1 MLGILGVL
9 FAVLIALTTVSAL
22 SVDGPYYANLCQCDS
37 IKEKYTVCADVAGTY
52 NISATGEAAKWLSIA
67 PSALALDANTC
78 GDFYAFVTPECY
90 ANSGDYSANVLISGP
105 EDYNKSLE
113 IVVNQCHSF
122 DYTVS
127 PQYNSSKPCQENVF
141 NISVKNT
148 GKFIDEFVLLQTGLP
163 DNWGSYP
170 QTKFVLNPYEQ
181 LNTQLKVKS
190 NCNAQA
196 GDYNFKLNLAN
207 TRTNANGSKSLI
219 QNIQKFVPISFG
231 GLFVNSNYY
240 RAKSCEEFD
249 KNVVF
254 TAVNYAD
261 KDDVLTLYL
270 LDSNRNPLSKDIA
283 YFEKSIIALDVNKPV
298 DVSMIIK
305 KHSPAVTSGVI
316 VVNSKNYDTN
326 FEASIDYVFENCYDL
341 NITSVESSTSACLGK
356 KTQVF
361 KVSNYGTQDADVN
374 VSITLDNNTI
384 ETKAISLN
392 ANSSENVSFTITPL
406 SAGTINE
413 TVLAK
418 SAFAENKLSFPF
430 VFENCYDASMQANNI
445 LVCKEGVVNQTFSFT
460 NSGTATQNFKLSI
473 DSNWLYFTQSEVLI
487 SGKETKT
494 VSLVGSVPK
503 EYALSQTITAQSI
516 AGTLSKTVS
525 VVTIPELECHDMNF
539 AIQNTIDANCCDGT
553 IVPLIVTNTG
563 YFAQEIAVRAVVPPW
578 VTLSEDSLSLLPK
591 ENKLLY
597 VYVSPPAGTEGDYNA
612 TITISNDANITK
624 EIKFVVR
631 ARGASC
637 SLVVGADVNVNNT
650 VSDTKVFTRKEV
662 TVEFV
667 VSNDSNVG
675 FNVTNIAIKDMNAT
689 VDFNKGV
696 FLLPGETT
704 VVKLTTMFGEG
715 IEPSDKNV
723 SLTIETSAGTFEKS
737 QLISFSGKENEPLGI
752 TGWFSAYT
760 APIVG
765 LLLLVLLILVVL
777 ALVSSKKAS
786 AKKPK
791 FKK

>member
-1 MLGILGVL
+1 MKSRMLGILGVL

-326 FEASIDYVFENCYDL
+326 FEASIDYVFENC
-341 NITSVESSTSACLGK
+341 
-356 KTQVF
+356 
-361 KVSNYGTQDADVN
+361 
-374 VSITLDNNTI
+374 
-384 ETKAISLN
+384 
-392 ANSSENVSFTITPL
+392 
-406 SAGTINE
+406 
-413 TVLAK
+413 
-418 SAFAENKLSFPF
+418 
-430 VFENCYDASMQANNI
+430 
-445 LVCKEGVVNQTFSFT
+445 
-460 NSGTATQNFKLSI
+460 
-473 DSNWLYFTQSEVLI
+473 
-487 SGKETKT
+487 
-494 VSLVGSVPK
+494 
-503 EYALSQTITAQSI
+503 
-516 AGTLSKTVS
+516 
-525 VVTIPELECHDMNF
+525 
-539 AIQNTIDANCCDGT
+539 
-553 IVPLIVTNTG
+553 
-563 YFAQEIAVRAVVPPW
+563 
-578 VTLSEDSLSLLPK
+578 
-591 ENKLLY
+591 
-597 VYVSPPAGTEGDYNA
+597 
-612 TITISNDANITK
+612 
-624 EIKFVVR
+624 
-631 ARGASC
+631 
-637 SLVVGADVNVNNT
+637 
-650 VSDTKVFTRKEV
+650 
-662 TVEFV
+662 
-667 VSNDSNVG
+667 
-675 FNVTNIAIKDMNAT
+675 
-689 VDFNKGV
+689 
-696 FLLPGETT
+696 
-704 VVKLTTMFGEG
+704 
-715 IEPSDKNV
+715 
-723 SLTIETSAGTFEKS
+723 
-737 QLISFSGKENEPLGI
+737 
-752 TGWFSAYT
+752 
-760 APIVG
+760 
-765 LLLLVLLILVVL
+765 
-777 ALVSSKKAS
+777 
-786 AKKPK
+786 
-791 FKK
+791 